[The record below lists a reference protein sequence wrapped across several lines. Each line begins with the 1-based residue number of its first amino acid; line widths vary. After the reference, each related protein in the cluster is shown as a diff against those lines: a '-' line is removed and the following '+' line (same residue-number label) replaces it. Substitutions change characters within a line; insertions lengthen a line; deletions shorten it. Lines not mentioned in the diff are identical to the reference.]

1 MTTYGKIKKI
11 ISVALQYKITCAIVI
26 FIVWVAFFDQFSWLL
41 QWKIKQSINA
51 LSAEKQYYIDKI
63 HSDSTMNSELQTNDN
78 NLEKFAREQ
87 YFMKAPAEDVFE
99 IVEK

>member
-78 NLEKFAREQ
+78 NLEKFAREH
-87 YFMKAPAEDVFE
+87 YFMKAPDEDVFV